1 MPATL
6 SKADVLKAIQEIPD
20 EKVSI
25 DDVVRRLILLN
36 DIQTGLEQME
46 AGEGLL
52 TQDQVEAQFE
62 ARRSA
67 RSA

>member
-6 SKADVLKAIQEIPD
+6 PKADVLKAIQEIPD
-20 EKVSI
+20 ERVSI